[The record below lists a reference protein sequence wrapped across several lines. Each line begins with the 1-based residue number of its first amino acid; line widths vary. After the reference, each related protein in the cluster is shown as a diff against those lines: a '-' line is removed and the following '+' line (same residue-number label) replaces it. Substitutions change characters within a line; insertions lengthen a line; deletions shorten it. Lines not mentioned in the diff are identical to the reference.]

1 MEITNEKSNPT
12 PKLKSSPI
20 PILFVSFNN
29 NDYNCIYC
37 GEEYYKALFCNL
49 QKYCKKCLS
58 CYITNINDN
67 NSIYL
72 DLYLFTK
79 NLECSEHEINRTYIP
94 QNVQECCRNCFE
106 ILCFKQIPIYYLY
119 CKISNPYYNLY
130 NNVIESEVNCKLCGK
145 LLQRLEKDQFKLCSD
160 CYLVSS
166 GHIEST
172 LKNKDPIPVIYLPW
186 WHNIARCDAC
196 KISLNFISKCQKY
209 CINCYIF
216 YIGCRYCLTT
226 NVIFGL
232 TAQSQ
237 CKKCKR
243 ESIIDFDITKI
254 SSGDSNLDDFL
265 YNSRLDY
272 YNNLKI
278 DEFIDKIRN
287 INTYFCPLLIFDSI
301 YQDVKILMEWI
312 PYSQFKN
319 IKEIARGGFGI
330 IYLAIWIDGSLNK
343 LLNIRKRWENE
354 TVILKRFMNSQNI
367 SKYFLNELESNHY
380 CYQIKHHVIRTYGF
394 TKDPNLNDYIL
405 VIQYAPGGDLHNYLQ
420 KNFTEIT
427 WNKQKLA
434 ILWQISEGLETIH
447 KAGFIHRDF
456 HSGNILSSL
465 SIGKRYQWQICDLGL
480 SQPVNNTILNN
491 EIYGVIPYIAPEVF
505 KGSAFSKNSDVYCM
519 GMIMWELTT
528 GCKPFA
534 NVEHDI
540 NLVFKIIDGIR
551 PEITED
557 TPKCYANLMKSC
569 WDPVPEKRPS
579 MAEIRAIIGKWFYR
593 NMDLTQFNQAE
604 LKRRELIGLKKLG
617 PNFVRIS
624 HPKAIY
630 TSIPLSFFISKC
642 SSINFSKEYISME
655 LEFDIDIER
664 SKVLGTKRNIEELYI
679 DDSHG
684 NNDKYL
690 LN

>member
-1 MEITNEKSNPT
+1 MENTNTNDENFDPT
-12 PKLKSSPI
+12 PKLKSSPV
-20 PILFVSFNN
+20 PILFVSFNR

-58 CYITNINDN
+58 YYFADINYN
-67 NSIYL
+67 NLYL
-72 DLYLFTK
+72 DIYLFTMNSK
-79 NLECSEHEINRTYIP
+79 CSEHEISKIKELNNI
-94 QNVQECCRNCFE
+94 QECCRNCFQ

-160 CYLVSS
+160 CYLVTS

-226 NVIFGL
+226 NVIFGP
-232 TAQSQ
+232 TIQSQ

-243 ESIIDFDITKI
+243 VSSIIFDITKT

-265 YNSRLDY
+265 SNSRLDY

-456 HSGNILSSL
+456 HSGNIL
-465 SIGKRYQWQICDLGL
+465 
-480 SQPVNNTILNN
+480 
-491 EIYGVIPYIAPEVF
+491 
-505 KGSAFSKNSDVYCM
+505 
-519 GMIMWELTT
+519 
-528 GCKPFA
+528 
-534 NVEHDI
+534 
-540 NLVFKIIDGIR
+540 

-630 TSIPLSFFISKC
+630 TSISLSFFISKC

-655 LEFDIDIER
+655 LDFDIDIER